1 MNGRR
6 DAPFLIT
13 GRLMRAFSAG
23 TKWVVLVLA
32 VVGSGDALHA
42 QSDTARPTASDQR
55 AQRDRARLRRGL
67 MHADSLLQQGRV
79 SSAESLYF
87 DLARRR
93 PHEPAPRLALG
104 RYLAARGATRIAAV
118 LFEEALQL
126 GASPAAVAIHL
137 APLYTTLGAWQ
148 SLTALPS
155 APLTS
160 GERERAAWLVS
171 RESVVAGPDTVA
183 VPVQATTTPGTL
195 GAIVIRFGPD
205 SVIAELDLNARGL
218 VLDHATRAASIRR
231 FTGGSRDARQAAG
244 AVDRLSIGTLSMA
257 NVPVSFASV
266 GGATRARIGL
276 DFLLRFAPSVHPA
289 TRRLVLRRT
298 GRLGHRPL
306 GTRYALLMD
315 PTGARVARQGG
326 LELVSTSLGSDMGRG
341 WTVDARLGEL
351 VVHQ

>member
-1 MNGRR
+1 
-6 DAPFLIT
+6 
-13 GRLMRAFSAG
+13 MRAFIVPSRVA
-23 TKWVVLVLA
+23 VLVLT
-32 VVGSGDALHA
+32 VMGSGMNVVHA
-42 QSDTARPTASDQR
+42 QSDTTRPSASDQR
-55 AQRDRARLRRGL
+55 TQRDRARLRRGL
-67 MHADSLLQQGRV
+67 MHADSLLQQGRIA
-79 SSAESLYF
+79 SAESIYF

-104 RYLAARGATRIAAV
+104 RYLAARGATRIAAA
-118 LFEEALQL
+118 LLEEARQL

-137 APLYTTLGAWQ
+137 APLYTSLGAWQ
-148 SLTALPS
+148 SLTNLPS

-160 GERERAAWLVS
+160 GERERATWLVT

-183 VPVQATTTPGTL
+183 VPLLATTVPGAL

-205 SVIAELDLNARGL
+205 SVVAELDLNARGL

-231 FTGGSRDARQAAG
+231 FTGGSRDPRQTAG
-244 AVDRLSIGTLSMA
+244 VVDRLSIGTLSMA
-257 NVPVSFASV
+257 NVPVSFGSV

-276 DFLLRFAPSVHPA
+276 DFLARFAPSVHPA
-289 TRRLVLRRT
+289 TKRLVLRRT

-315 PTGARVARQGG
+315 PSGTRVARQGG
-326 LELVSTSLGSDMGRG
+326 LELVATSLGSDLQRAG